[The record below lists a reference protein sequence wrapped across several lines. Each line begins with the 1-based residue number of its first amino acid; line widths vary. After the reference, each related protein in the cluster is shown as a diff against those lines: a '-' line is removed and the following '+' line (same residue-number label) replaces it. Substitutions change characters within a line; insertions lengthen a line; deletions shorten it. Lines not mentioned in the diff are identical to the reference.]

1 MATLTIQASKNGEI
15 VETPRSNSVLAVAQ
29 ARMLLEAGWRVHIAD
44 ATGRQFGPSE
54 FDELLPLRYRATN
67 FEPYPFEWV
76 DQERTAREYAA
87 VLTRVSRQYDKSFA

>member
-1 MATLTIQASKNGEI
+1 MTTLTIQASKNGEI

-54 FDELLPLRYRATN
+54 LDELLPFDHLIASHSKCGDHLNPPPAAT
-67 FEPYPFEWV
+67 
-76 DQERTAREYAA
+76 A
-87 VLTRVSRQYDKSFA
+87 S

>member
-15 VETPRSNSVLAVAQ
+15 VETPRSSSVLAVAQ

-54 FDELLPLRYRATN
+54 FDELLPFDRK
-67 FEPYPFEWV
+67 P
-76 DQERTAREYAA
+76 
-87 VLTRVSRQYDKSFA
+87 

>member
-1 MATLTIQASKNGEI
+1 MTTLTIQASKNGEI

-54 FDELLPLRYRATN
+54 FDTPR
-67 FEPYPFEWV
+67 PP
-76 DQERTAREYAA
+76 
-87 VLTRVSRQYDKSFA
+87 